1 MRELPTSGPLT
12 LLGLTW
18 ATGQPMA
25 RVRRGED
32 PSSLFPVTGM
42 QLSYRVD
49 GDGARRC
56 IGHSGP
62 RSRDEPEDCP
72 HTPEAGSKTCPSC
85 SIKDA
90 RFAGN
95 LHHAHLREEAST
107 DPEMVAHLAQPNR
120 IYLAAFRDGS
130 VKVGTSTRKRTDVR
144 LAEQGAW
151 MARIVADTPNGLVVR
166 QLEDVITA
174 ELGLPQSVT
183 ITRKLGGLAQ
193 PRTDEWLN
201 GVLMRHA
208 ESVRALVRGVDADVT
223 PADEPWRNPAIDSGS
238 WPVVHRYPHS
248 LGAGSHEIEAI
259 GAVGSAIAFRRSAS
273 DDVFV
278 ADLRQLFGLPLLL
291 GDAEPAPVTVQ
302 DSLF

>member
-1 MRELPTSGPLT
+1 MRELPASGPLT
-12 LLGLTW
+12 ILGLTW
-18 ATGQPMA
+18 STGQPM
-25 RVRRGED
+25 VRLRSGDD
-32 PSSLFPVTGM
+32 PSSLYPITGM
-42 QLSYRVD
+42 RLSYRVD
-49 GDGARRC
+49 VDGLRRC

-62 RSRDEPEDCP
+62 RSRDEPDDCENR
-72 HTPEAGSKTCPSC
+72 PEAGSKTCPSC

-90 RFAGN
+90 RFAGS
-95 LHHAHLREEAST
+95 LHHAHLREESTT
-107 DPEMVAHLAQPNR
+107 DPEMAAHLAQPNR

-130 VKVGTSTRKRTDVR
+130 VKVGTSTLKRTDVR

-151 MARIVADTPNGLVVR
+151 MARIVADTPNGVVVR

-183 ITRKLGGLAQ
+183 ITRKLTGLAQ

-208 ESVRALVRGVDADVT
+208 ESVRALVRGIDADVS
-223 PADEPWRNPAIDSGS
+223 PADAAWRNPALDAGT

-248 LGAGSHEIEAI
+248 LGTGSHEIEAI
-259 GAVGSAIAFRRSAS
+259 GAVGSAVAFRRSAS
-273 DDVFV
+273 ADVFV
-278 ADLRQLFGLPLLL
+278 ADIRQLLGLPLQL